1 MIKRAATT
9 VTLLSALLLGS
20 GINMAQAE
28 EGKAAPT
35 ACEKKAD
42 KKKISDPKKRE
53 AYIKK
58 CEKKHKK

>member
-1 MIKRAATT
+1 MIKRLATT
-9 VTLLSALLLGS
+9 VTLLTALIFGA
-20 GINMAQAE
+20 NMVQAE

-35 ACEKKAD
+35 PCEKKAD
-42 KKKISDPKKRE
+42 KKKIKDMKKRE